1 MEADLLLAMA
11 HHGLAFLLVAILAME
26 IALVRPGLSA
36 AGLPFLSR
44 VDAAYGAVA
53 VALIAVGVCRVI
65 YGAKGWDYYAPY
77 SVFWAKMAAFAAVGL
92 LSIPPTIAILRW
104 RRAAGTGVA
113 TVPEPQIR
121 AVRTYLFAEAAFLV
135 AVPLLAAMMARGA
148 FY

>member
-1 MEADLLLAMA
+1 METDLLLAMA
-11 HHGLAFLLVAILAME
+11 HHGLAFLLVGVLAME

-36 AGLPFLSR
+36 ASLPFLSR

-53 VALIAVGVCRVI
+53 VALIAIGVCRVI

-77 SVFWAKMAAFAAVGL
+77 PVFWAKMAAFAAVGL

-104 RRAAGTGVA
+104 RRAAGGGA
-113 TVPEPQIR
+113 EDIPQSQIR
-121 AVRTYLFAEAAFLV
+121 TVRTYLFAEAGFL
-135 AVPLLAAMMARGA
+135 AAIPLLAAMMARGA